1 MEIKIL
7 KRISF
12 STSNDPTEG
21 PRRSFWCKRK
31 MEGHI
36 GGKTTRYKRYN
47 DRGKRKTERRGKVKG
62 HEMKMTERKRKVK
75 GHEKKVRERNRT
87 TRWQNNKMKGMK

>member
-1 MEIKIL
+1 MIPQRPQEEVFGTRGKW
-7 KRISF
+7 RG
-12 STSNDPTEG
+12 T
-21 PRRSFWCKRK
+21 
-31 MEGHI
+31 

-75 GHEKKVRERNRT
+75 GHEKKIREHNRT
-87 TRWQNNKMKGMK
+87 TRWQNNKNEGNEIAQTQN